1 MHSRI
6 NMVRIN
12 PSVLL
17 SQASVSRD
25 LRTLPRSV
33 TVCTLHYVLA
43 HLATARK
50 VDIHLAMKCLARP

>member
-17 SQASVSRD
+17 SQASVSHG
-25 LRTLPRSV
+25 LRTMTRLG
-33 TVCTLHYVLA
+33 TLCTLHYVLA